1 MLDNN
6 PRGTI
11 CIEDIEMG
19 MTRYIRKII
28 TDRDIEQF
36 AEISTDHNP
45 VPVSYTHLT
54 LPTTRYV

>member
-19 MTRYIRKII
+19 MTRYVRKII
-28 TDRDIEQF
+28 TDQDIEKF
-36 AEISTDHNP
+36 AENE
-45 VPVSYTHLT
+45 
-54 LPTTRYV
+54 